1 MFHFVMF
8 FFNFAC
14 SLLLLLDFHPVFS
27 RSFFPGRTSFLIFF
41 GFDILNIFGELLISL
56 PFHVINYKI
65 SNWSSS
71 IDVNS
76 SSCIMLALILRSSCL
91 TGPQLWPS

>member
-1 MFHFVMF
+1 MFTVI
-8 FFNFAC
+8 A
-14 SLLLLLDFHPVFS
+14 LDFHPVFS
-27 RSFFPGRTSFLIFF
+27 RSLLPGRTSFLIFF
-41 GFDILNIFGELLISL
+41 GFDILNIFVELLISL
-56 PFHVINYKI
+56 PFHVINHTI

-71 IDVNS
+71 IDVVNF